1 MLVLLE
7 NGTAIIL
14 KKEGKKKKS
23 ESMTLSRR
31 EGKRRGR
38 QGETERAACK

>member
-14 KKEGKKKKS
+14 KKEGKKKR

-38 QGETERAACK
+38 QGETGRAACK

>member
-14 KKEGKKKKS
+14 KKEGKKRKDDSEQEGGKETRETRRDGKS
-23 ESMTLSRR
+23 
-31 EGKRRGR
+31 
-38 QGETERAACK
+38 